1 MWFSRVVLWRGVDAG
16 VIDSGGVNG
25 SATVARGLGWLGSRL
40 QTGQLGT
47 YVVVFVL
54 GALVVL
60 GAMMKAR

>member
-1 MWFSRVVLWRGVDAG
+1 VDAG
-16 VIDSGGVNG
+16 AIDTVGVNG
-25 SATVARGLGWLGSRL
+25 SAALARGLGWLGSRL

-47 YVVVFVL
+47 YLVVFVL